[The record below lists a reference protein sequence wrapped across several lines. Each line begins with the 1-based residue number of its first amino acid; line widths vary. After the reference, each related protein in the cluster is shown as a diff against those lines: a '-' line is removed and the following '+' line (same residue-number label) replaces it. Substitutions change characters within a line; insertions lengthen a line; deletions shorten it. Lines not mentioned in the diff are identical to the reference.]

1 MLKLGTDTLE
11 LEIAIDVIRTVVK
24 VTIDSALDLNGS
36 MARCLFD
43 VIPDSGTI
51 VTIKSRSAAMSV
63 IAHEA
68 VHAAAF
74 MLEHRGISTQH
85 DQMELTAYV
94 VQHIC
99 EKVENA
105 LYS

>member
-1 MLKLGTDTLE
+1 MADEALE
-11 LEIAIDVIRTVVK
+11 VEIAIDVIMTVVK
-24 VTIDSALDLNGS
+24 VTIDSALDLNGC
-36 MARCLFD
+36 MARCIFD
-43 VIPDSGTI
+43 VLPDNGGAV
-51 VTIKSRSAAMSV
+51 VTIKSRSVAMSV